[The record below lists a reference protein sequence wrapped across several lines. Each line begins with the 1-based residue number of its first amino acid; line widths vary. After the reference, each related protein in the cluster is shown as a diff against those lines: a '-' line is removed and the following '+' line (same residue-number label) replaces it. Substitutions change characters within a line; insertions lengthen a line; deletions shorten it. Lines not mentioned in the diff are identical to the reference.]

1 MPLLQAEADKL
12 SNDMLV
18 AGVIEN
24 IVTSDQLFGILPFKP
39 VNGRTYRYNRELT
52 LGGADFLAVDGT
64 VNESAAT
71 FTEVTQV
78 LKRIIGDVDVDNFL
92 QTVQSD
98 VSDQAG
104 VQISKKAKTVGRT
117 YAENLI
123 NGDEGGTPTE
133 FDGLI
138 ELCPAGQSFAVGT
151 NGAALSFDQLDQL
164 IDLVKVGEQRVFIM
178 NSRTRRSFMA
188 LARSV
193 NGANIEN
200 LNFPGIVGPVT
211 AYRGIPILR
220 NDYIPLDQVQGT
232 ETAATTVFLA
242 GLDEDEGLCGL
253 MAQGQGGIEVEDIGP
268 VQNKDSR
275 RYRVKWY
282 AGLALHSELA
292 MACAT
297 GINN

>member
-24 IVTSDQLFGILPFKP
+24 IITSDQLFALLPFVP
-39 VNGRTYRYNRELT
+39 VSGRTYRYNRELT
-52 LGGADFLAVDGT
+52 LGSADFLAVDGT

-98 VSDQAG
+98 TTDQAAT
-104 VQISKKAKTVGRT
+104 QISKKAKTVGRE
-117 YAENLI
+117 YAEKLI
-123 NGDEGGTPTE
+123 IGDEGGTPTE

-138 ELCPAGQSFAVGT
+138 QLCPAGQSFAVAT
-151 NGAALSFDQLDQL
+151 NGDALSFDQLDQL
-164 IDLVKVGEQRVFIM
+164 IDLVKIGEQRVFVM
-178 NSRTRRSFMA
+178 NSRTRRSFIK
-188 LARSV
+188 LARGTGGIQPESLD
-193 NGANIEN
+193 I
-200 LNFPGIVGPVT
+200 PGIVGPVT
-211 AYRGIPILR
+211 SYRGVPILR

-232 ETAATTVFLA
+232 ENAATSIFLVGLDENEGLA
-242 GLDEDEGLCGL
+242 GL
-253 MAQGQGGIEVEDIGP
+253 MAAGQAGIEVEDIGP

-275 RYRVKWY
+275 RYRLKWY
-282 AGLALHSELA
+282 SGLALHSELA
-292 MACAT
+292 MACAI

>member
-24 IVTSDQLFGILPFKP
+24 IITSDQLFAMLPF
-39 VNGRTYRYNRELT
+39 VNVAGRVYRYNRELT
-52 LGGADFLAVDGT
+52 LGSAAFLAVSGT
-64 VNESAAT
+64 VTESAAT

-98 VSDQAG
+98 TTDQAAT
-104 VQISKKAKTVGRT
+104 QISKKAKTVGRE
-117 YAENLI
+117 YAEKLI
-123 NGDEGGTPTE
+123 IGDESGTPTE

-138 ELCPAGQSFAVGT
+138 ELCPAGQSFAVAT
-151 NGAALSFDQLDQL
+151 NGDALSFDHLDQL
-164 IDLVKVGEQRVFIM
+164 IDLVKIGEQRVFVM
-178 NSRTRRSFMA
+178 NSRTRRSFIK
-188 LARSV
+188 LARGTGGIQPESLD
-193 NGANIEN
+193 I
-200 LNFPGIVGPVT
+200 PGIVGPVT
-211 AYRGIPILR
+211 SYRGIPILR

-232 ETAATTVFLA
+232 ENAATTVFLV
-242 GLDEDEGLCGL
+242 GMDENEGLTGL
-253 MAQGQGGIEVEDIGP
+253 MAAGQAGIEVEDIGP

-275 RYRVKWY
+275 RYRLKWY

-292 MACAT
+292 MACAI